1 MPIDHD
7 AWRSIDRRIDEK
19 IAAQGGPAF
28 VQGVVIKTDI
38 KNNLIWLQEF
48 GDQPIP
54 LFTFDYDIK
63 YYDTQPVGNVTSGSP
78 VPVKVVPTKA
88 VVTPKCPKVGD
99 IVLVAQQYGSRRL
112 PKCLGVLR
120 SRNFIIPQE

>member
-1 MPIDHD
+1 MGLTRGDW
-7 AWRSIDRRIDEK
+7 AMIDRRINEL
-19 IAAQGGPAF
+19 AASAPQFA
-28 VQGVVIKTDI
+28 QGVVIKADPT
-38 KNNLIWLQEF
+38 KNLIWLAEF

-54 LFTFDYDIK
+54 IYTFDYDIK

-78 VPVKVVPTKA
+78 VPINLVRKQA

-99 IVLVAQQYGSRRL
+99 TVLIAKQYGSRSL

-120 SRNFIIPQE
+120 SRDFEAITE